1 MTIQMKK
8 ILVPTDFSEFSKQAV
23 DYAVELAQ
31 RFEAEITLIYVL
43 QDAVALFPEPGVA
56 FPAPGNYLQELQES
70 SQQALER
77 LRESLPAEMTI
88 HTVLRNGPPFVEIV
102 RYAKEEDVDLIVI
115 GTHGRSGLA
124 HMLLGSVAEKVVRKA
139 SCPVLTVRPR
149 EHKFEMP

>member
-23 DYAVELAQ
+23 DYAVELAG
-31 RFEAEITLIYVL
+31 RFDAEITLLYVL

-70 SQQALER
+70 SQQALDR

-88 HTVLRNGPPFVEIV
+88 QTVLRNGPPFVEIV
-102 RYAKEEDVDLIVI
+102 RFAKEEDFDLIVI

-139 SCPVLTVRPR
+139 NCPVLTVRPR
-149 EHKFEMP
+149 EHQFEMP